1 MTELEAATIAFQEA
15 TIAYQ
20 NASLYIATWQTS
32 LSAIT
37 LIISSSLI
45 LYGFRLMRLGTEQR
59 REEANQHHTETMRAL
74 EILIERTARN

>member
-20 NASLYIATWQTS
+20 NASLYVATWQTV
-32 LSAIT
+32 LPALT
-37 LIISSSLI
+37 LLVSSGLP
-45 LYGFRLMRLGTEQR
+45 LYGFRLIRMGTEQR

-74 EILIERTARN
+74 EILIERTARS